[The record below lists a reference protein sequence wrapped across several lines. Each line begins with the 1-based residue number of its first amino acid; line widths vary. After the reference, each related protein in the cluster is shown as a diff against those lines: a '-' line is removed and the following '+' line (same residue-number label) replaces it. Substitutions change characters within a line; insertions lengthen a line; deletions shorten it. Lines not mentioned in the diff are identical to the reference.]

1 MGQGECPVRV
11 PGREAARTSGARTR
25 SVSAERGPCKRP
37 VLDAK
42 GWRACTPVALA
53 VTTHKGRGQGE
64 GAGTVIL
71 AEGAHGAVTVH
82 QPGSAQGHQPY
93 THLPFTSLETFQTRT
108 VVHIMKT
115 MYRPPALLNLKSHCL
130 LNTRVHT
137 NINMLLEK

>member
-1 MGQGECPVRV
+1 MGQGKCPVRA
-11 PGREAARTSGARTR
+11 PGREAAWTSGARTR

-42 GWRACTPVALA
+42 GRWACTLVALA
-53 VTTHKGRGQGE
+53 MSTHKGRGQGE

-71 AEGAHGAVTVH
+71 AKGAHGEVTVH
-82 QPGSAQGHQPY
+82 QPGSALGHQPY
-93 THLPFTSLETFQTRT
+93 PHLPLTALETFQTRT
-108 VVHIMKT
+108 VAHTMKT

-130 LNTRVHT
+130 LNTQVHT